1 MNYKRVALRR
11 HYVSVNSHASIAQLK
26 IAFKKSMIIWLS
38 LFLLFFCKSKIQ
50 GKCYL
55 LYFSPFLRQ
64 NEEDHLE
71 FSQIKSNVKTLLVT
85 ITVTSQQLKTAC
97 HEHSPRSRVS
107 DALSP
112 YFPFITCITSLTM
125 YYFFNAW
132 AGRGPR

>member
-26 IAFKKSMIIWLS
+26 IAFKKSIIIWLS

-55 LYFSPFLRQ
+55 LYFSPFLGQ
-64 NEEDHLE
+64 HEEDPLE
-71 FSQIKSNVKTLLVT
+71 FSHTTSYVKTLLVT
-85 ITVTSQQLKTAC
+85 ITVTSQQAKTAC

-107 DALSP
+107 DALSR
-112 YFPFITCITSLTM
+112 YFPFIAYITSLSI